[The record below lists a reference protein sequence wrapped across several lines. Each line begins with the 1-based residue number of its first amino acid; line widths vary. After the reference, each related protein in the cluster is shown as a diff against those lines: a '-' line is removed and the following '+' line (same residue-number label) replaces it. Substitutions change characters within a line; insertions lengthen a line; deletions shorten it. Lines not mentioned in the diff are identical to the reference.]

1 MKKIIFVLPLLILI
15 SWQGLLALGGGK
27 IVGQVNDGDSG
38 EPLAGCNII
47 VEGTLLG
54 AATDEEG
61 YFMILDVPPGTY
73 DVSAMMV
80 GYVTDVKQNVKIVS
94 SLTVTLEFNPRQ
106 EILTGE
112 TITVEDYRVPLVQ
125 KDLTYK
131 VQAVTAEEVGRIPI
145 TTIGD
150 IVAQQAGIT
159 RKINTTSISSLPV
172 FGQFA
177 TVPTDG
183 WHFRGGRE
191 NETMYMLDGINV
203 TDGLWGGY
211 SVEPIG
217 EYSLSSM
224 EIFTGTFMAQYG
236 DAMSGVFNMGMY
248 DQIDIKPKFRVKG
261 FTDNFG
267 VDEVSHNTYSYE
279 LFASAALPFVKN
291 LGLIVSHRMF
301 STDGYI
307 MGYLYPEYINSE
319 GQDKTGD
326 PEEVPM
332 QYMDTEFTFGKLL
345 WEPSSKLKF
354 TLGGYYSKANQGVYN
369 HYFKYNPYGTPRVN
383 LEDDLVYGKVKF
395 VPTPTSYLSV
405 HVARYNRTFL
415 SRVYDNAAYYQIR
428 PQNGTAEFSTTG
440 EDWVYFDTR
449 FLRNELSASYFWQV
463 SRIHGLQFGATYN
476 GLETSLT
483 RRNPDGFSAL
493 EEYKYQPVEIQGYIS
508 DKMEFEDMGLIVNI
522 GARIDYIDPKRKVL
536 VDLADLSNLNAEMED
551 AKVEIYINPRL
562 GISFP
567 IMETA
572 AMRFGF
578 GRYYQYPDYFKVFQG
593 TYYIEA
599 TQEYRPNPQLENT
612 PISNTEIKPEKTV
625 NYEFGVQTKLSP
637 EIAFDVT
644 AFYRKTSNLIGVIL
658 SETNEGRR
666 FQVMGNLDYA
676 TVKGI
681 EFSLK
686 KRFSDNFS
694 ANVNYTLSKTLVST
708 SVLFERPLD
717 EALTFPANWD
727 QPHVLNAN
735 VYFVFRSG
743 FGFSAYASA
752 ASGFP
757 YTRSQFDPNGE
768 RAPWIS
774 AFDINVFKN
783 FEFFGFEQQF
793 YVQVINLFNR
803 KNVWWVY
810 ADSGIPGDDASE
822 ATSHDYTNNPTM
834 WGPGRTIQLGIKLWN
849 H

>member
-1 MKKIIFVLPLLILI
+1 MNRIIPVLLLVFVI
-15 SWQGLLALGGGK
+15 SCQSLFAVGGGK
-27 IVGQVNDGDSG
+27 IVGQVRDDDTG
-38 EPLAGCNII
+38 EALAGCNII

-54 AATDEEG
+54 AASDEDG

-73 DVSAMMV
+73 DVSAIMV
-80 GYVTDVKQNVKIVS
+80 GYVKDVKQAVKIVS

-112 TITVEDYRVPLVQ
+112 TITVEEYKVPLVQ

-131 VQAVTAEEVGRIPI
+131 VQAVTSEELGRIPI

-150 IVAQQAGIT
+150 VIAQQAGIT
-159 RKINTTSISSLPV
+159 RKINTTTISSLPV

-191 NETMYMLDGINV
+191 NETVYLLDGINV
-203 TDGLWGGY
+203 TDALWGGY

-217 EYSLSSM
+217 EYSMSSM
-224 EIFTGTFMAQYG
+224 EIFTGTFMARYG

-248 DQIDIKPKFRVKG
+248 DQVDIKPKFRVKA

-267 VDEVSHNTYSYE
+267 VDNVSHNTYSYE
-279 LFASAALPFVKN
+279 LFGSAALPFVDN

-301 STDGYI
+301 TTDGYI

-319 GQDKTGD
+319 GRDLSAD

-332 QYMDTEFTFGKLL
+332 QYLDTQFTFGKLL
-345 WEPSSKLKF
+345 WDPSSKFKF

-369 HYFKYNPYGTPRVN
+369 HYFKYNPYGTPQVN
-383 LEDDLVYGKVKF
+383 LQDDLIYGKIKF

-405 HVARYNRTFL
+405 HLARYNRTFL
-415 SRVYDNAAYYQIR
+415 SRVYDNPAYYQIR

-449 FLRNELSASYFWQV
+449 FIRSELSASYFWQV
-463 SRIHGLQFGATYN
+463 SRIHGLEFGATYN
-476 GLETSLT
+476 DLQTNLT
-483 RRNPDGFSAL
+483 RRNPDGFAAL
-493 EEYKYQPVEIQGYIS
+493 EEYKYSPVEIKGYIS
-508 DKMEFEDMGLIVNI
+508 DKMEFEDMGLIINL

-536 VDLADLSNLNAEMED
+536 VDLAQLSNLNAELTD
-551 AKVEIYINPRL
+551 AKTEIYVNPRL

-567 IMETA
+567 ITEVA

-593 TYYIEA
+593 TFYIES
-599 TQEYRPNPQLENT
+599 TQEYRPNPQLENS
-612 PISNTEIKPEKTV
+612 PISDTEIKPEKTV

-686 KRFSDNFS
+686 KRFSNNFS
-694 ANVNYTLSKTLVST
+694 ANLNYTLSKTLVST

-727 QPHVLNAN
+727 QPHVFNAN
-735 VYFVFRSG
+735 VYFQFPSG
-743 FGFSAYASA
+743 FGFSAYGSA

-774 AFDINVFKN
+774 AFDINIFKN
-783 FEFFGFEQQF
+783 FEVFGFQQQF

-803 KNVWWVY
+803 RNVWWVY

-834 WGPGRTIQLGIKLWN
+834 WGSGRTIQLGIKLWN